1 MNKVEYKYF
10 STGDEITLQCGCKA
24 VFWNGPAFEN
34 TRNDVSKVREADIY
48 GESKTWNISIYTHG
62 ASIANTLPHETFRR
76 LHLVGVKFDLHI
88 TNLSSSDE
96 GLYLCDTTMT
106 TANCFWSNAR
116 FILQK
121 KSK

>member
-10 STGDEITLQCGCKA
+10 STGDEIALQCGCKA
-24 VFWNGPAFEN
+24 VYWNGPAFEN
-34 TRNDVSKVREADIY
+34 TRNGISQVEEQDIY
-48 GESKTWNISIYTHG
+48 GALKTWNLSIYTKG
-62 ASIANTLPHETFRR
+62 ATIANILPQEIVRR
-76 LHLVGVKFDLHI
+76 LHVVGDKFDLHI

-96 GLYLCDTTMT
+96 GLYLCDTT
-106 TANCFWSNAR
+106 ASCFWSNAR